1 MSDRLDA
8 LLGQVRKDASMLLRE
23 ASDRQVIEAVI
34 REAAPVVT
42 MYKLQGRLPGQ
53 QTFMRL
59 ATYLIALA
67 AAFDSPPPEGD

>member
-8 LLGQVRKDASMLLRE
+8 LLGQVRKDAATLLRD
-23 ASDRQVIEAVI
+23 ASDRQVIEAAF
-34 REAAPVVT
+34 REATPAIA
-42 MYKLQGRLPGQ
+42 MYKLRGQFPGQ
-53 QTFMRL
+53 QTFLRL

>member
-8 LLGQVRKDASMLLRE
+8 LLGQVRKDAATLLRD

-34 REAAPVVT
+34 REAAPVVA
-42 MYKLQGRLPGQ
+42 MYKMRGQLPGQ
-53 QTFMRL
+53 QTFLRL

-67 AAFDSPPPEGD
+67 AAFDSPPLEGE